1 MHITYAYAYAYTY
14 AYAYPYTYAYGYTVG
29 PAPTPRPPMHT
40 VSQSVS
46 HTYGSKVYVYA
57 YVYVCVCVYVYDIC
71 MVAKC
76 LRTCVG
82 SYGII
87 HMHAYRG
94 RSGGQGRGLLPLS
107 SLARDPRAL
116 ALSVPGGSHVNGHA
130 QRPG

>member
-1 MHITYAYAYAYTY
+1 M
-14 AYAYPYTYAYGYTVG
+14 
-29 PAPTPRPPMHT
+29 
-40 VSQSVS
+40 
-46 HTYGSKVYVYA
+46 YGSKVYVYVICYVCVCVYVYDICMVAKYVYA

-94 RSGGQGRGLLPLS
+94 RSGGQGRHLLPLS